1 MELPLKDLSSLSII
15 DTSVSSFQKLITLV
29 DELHRESSRAEKS
42 SSEVSKATVGWHIAH
57 SYLVII
63 KSCENLLSNTNRP
76 TKNRKWLQQE
86 VFFLLRK
93 IPRNKIEAPE
103 FVVPIDYSEEEIQ
116 RLYDQAMS
124 LLILVKQDRE
134 GYLSHPFLGP
144 IKPQRVPLFLR
155 IHTAHHLQIIREI
168 IK

>member
-1 MELPLKDLSSLSII
+1 M
-15 DTSVSSFQKLITLV
+15 SSFQKLITLV
-29 DELHRESSRAEKS
+29 DELYRESHRAEES
-42 SSEVSKATVGWHIAH
+42 SNKISKASVGWHIAH

-63 KSCENLLSNTNRP
+63 KSCENILGNRNRP
-76 TKNRKWLQQE
+76 SKNPKWLQKE
-86 VFFLLRK
+86 IFFLLRK
-93 IPRNKIEAPE
+93 IPRNKIKAPE
-103 FVVPIDYSEEEIQ
+103 FVVPIDDTEEEIQ

-124 LLILVKQDRE
+124 LLLQLKQTRE

-144 IKPQRVPLFLR
+144 IKMRRVPLFLR

>member
-1 MELPLKDLSSLSII
+1 M
-15 DTSVSSFQKLITLV
+15 SSFQKLITLV
-29 DELHRESSRAEKS
+29 DELYRESNRAEKS
-42 SSEVSKATVGWHIAH
+42 SIEVSKATVGWHIAH

-76 TKNRKWLQQE
+76 SKNRKWLRQE

-93 IPRNKIEAPE
+93 IPRNKIEAPD
-103 FVVPIDYSEEEIQ
+103 FVVPIDDSENEIK

-124 LLILVKQDRE
+124 LLLQIKQNKD
-134 GYLSHPFLGP
+134 GYLSHPFLGS

>member
-1 MELPLKDLSSLSII
+1 M
-15 DTSVSSFQKLITLV
+15 SSFQKLITLV
-29 DELHRESSRAEKS
+29 DELYQESNWAEKS
-42 SSEVSKATVGWHIAH
+42 SIEVSKATVGWHIAH

-76 TKNRKWLQQE
+76 SKNPKWLRQE
-86 VFFLLRK
+86 IFFLLRK
-93 IPRNKIEAPE
+93 IPRNKIEAPD
-103 FVVPIDYSEEEIQ
+103 FVVPIDDSEKEIK
-116 RLYDQAMS
+116 RLYDQAIS
-124 LLILVKQDRE
+124 LLLQIKQNKG

-144 IKPQRVPLFLR
+144 IKPQRVHLFLR

>member
-1 MELPLKDLSSLSII
+1 
-15 DTSVSSFQKLITLV
+15 VSSFQKLITLV
-29 DELHRESSRAEKS
+29 DELYQESNWAEKS
-42 SSEVSKATVGWHIAH
+42 SIEVSKATVGWHIAH

-76 TKNRKWLQQE
+76 SKNRKWLQQE

-103 FVVPIDYSEEEIQ
+103 FVVPIDDNEKEIK
-116 RLYDQAMS
+116 RLYDQAVS
-124 LLILVKQDRE
+124 LLSQIKQHSG

-144 IKPQRVPLFLR
+144 IKPRRVPLFLR

>member
-1 MELPLKDLSSLSII
+1 
-15 DTSVSSFQKLITLV
+15 VSPFHKLITLV
-29 DELHRESSRAEKS
+29 DELYLESNRAEKS
-42 SSEVSKATVGWHIAH
+42 SIEVSKANVGWHIAH

-76 TKNRKWLQQE
+76 SKNRKWFIQE

-93 IPRNKIEAPE
+93 IPRNKIEAPD
-103 FVVPIDYSEEEIQ
+103 FVVPIDNSEKEIK
-116 RLYDQAMS
+116 RLYNKTIT
-124 LLILVKQDRE
+124 LIEQVERIKN

-144 IKPQRVPLFLR
+144 IKLQRVPLFLQ

>member
-1 MELPLKDLSSLSII
+1 M
-15 DTSVSSFQKLITLV
+15 SSFQKLITLV
-29 DELHRESSRAEKS
+29 DELYRESNRAEKS
-42 SSEVSKATVGWHIAH
+42 SIEVSKATVGWHIAH

-76 TKNRKWLQQE
+76 SKNRKWLQQE

-93 IPRNKIEAPE
+93 IPRNKIEAPD
-103 FVVPIDYSEEEIQ
+103 FVIPFDDSEKEIQ
-116 RLYDQAMS
+116 RLYEQAMS
-124 LLILVKQDRE
+124 LLLQIKQNKD

-144 IKPQRVPLFLR
+144 IKPKRVPLFLR

>member
-1 MELPLKDLSSLSII
+1 
-15 DTSVSSFQKLITLV
+15 VSPFHKLITLV
-29 DELHRESSRAEKS
+29 DELYLESNRAEKS
-42 SSEVSKATVGWHIAH
+42 SIEVSKANVGWHIAH

-76 TKNRKWLQQE
+76 SKNRKWFRQE
-86 VFFLLRK
+86 VFFLLGK
-93 IPRNKIEAPE
+93 IPRNKIEAPD
-103 FVVPIDYSEEEIQ
+103 FVVPIDNSEKEIK
-116 RLYDQAMS
+116 RLYNKTIT
-124 LLILVKQDRE
+124 LIEQVERIKN

-144 IKPQRVPLFLR
+144 IKLKRFPLFLR

>member
-1 MELPLKDLSSLSII
+1 M
-15 DTSVSSFQKLITLV
+15 SSFQKLITLV
-29 DELHRESSRAEKS
+29 DELYQESNWAEKS
-42 SSEVSKATVGWHIAH
+42 SIEVSKATVGWHIAH

-76 TKNRKWLQQE
+76 SKNRKWLRQE

-103 FVVPIDYSEEEIQ
+103 FVVPIDDNEKEIK

-124 LLILVKQDRE
+124 LLLQIKQHSG

-144 IKPQRVPLFLR
+144 IKSGRVPLFLR

>member
-1 MELPLKDLSSLSII
+1 M
-15 DTSVSSFQKLITLV
+15 SSFQKLITLV
-29 DELHRESSRAEKS
+29 DELYQESNWAEESSI
-42 SSEVSKATVGWHIAH
+42 EVSKATVGWHIAH

-76 TKNRKWLQQE
+76 SKNRKWLQQE

-103 FVVPIDYSEEEIQ
+103 FVVPIDDSEKEIK
-116 RLYDQAMS
+116 RLYDQAVS
-124 LLILVKQDRE
+124 LLSQIKQNKD

-144 IKPQRVPLFLR
+144 IKSERVPLFLR

>member
-1 MELPLKDLSSLSII
+1 M
-15 DTSVSSFQKLITLV
+15 SSFQKLITLV
-29 DELHRESSRAEKS
+29 DELYRESNRAEKS
-42 SSEVSKATVGWHIAH
+42 SIEVSKATVGWHIAH

-76 TKNRKWLQQE
+76 SKNRKWLRQE

-93 IPRNKIEAPE
+93 IPRNKIEAPD
-103 FVVPIDYSEEEIQ
+103 FVVPIDDSEKEIQ
-116 RLYDQAMS
+116 RLYEQAMS
-124 LLILVKQDRE
+124 LLLQIKQNKD
-134 GYLSHPFLGP
+134 GYLSHPFLGL
-144 IKPQRVPLFLR
+144 IKMRRVPLFLR

>member
-1 MELPLKDLSSLSII
+1 M
-15 DTSVSSFQKLITLV
+15 SSFQKLITLV
-29 DELHRESSRAEKS
+29 DELYQESNLAEKS
-42 SSEVSKATVGWHIAH
+42 SIEVSNATIGWHIAH

-76 TKNRKWLQQE
+76 SKNPKWLRQE

-93 IPRNKIEAPE
+93 IPRNKIEAPD
-103 FVVPIDYSEEEIQ
+103 FVVPVDDSENEIK

-124 LLILVKQDRE
+124 LLLQIKQNKD

>member
-1 MELPLKDLSSLSII
+1 
-15 DTSVSSFQKLITLV
+15 VSSFEKLITLV
-29 DELHRESSRAEKS
+29 DELYRESHRAEES
-42 SSEVSKATVGWHIAH
+42 SNKISKASVGWHIAH

-63 KSCENLLSNTNRP
+63 KSCENVLGNRNRP
-76 TKNRKWLQQE
+76 SKNPKWLRQE

-93 IPRNKIEAPE
+93 IPRNKIEAPD
-103 FVVPIDYSEEEIQ
+103 FVVPIDGSEKEIQ
-116 RLYDQAMS
+116 RLYEQAMS
-124 LLILVKQDRE
+124 LLLQIKQNKD

-144 IKPQRVPLFLR
+144 IKPKRVPLFLR

>member
-1 MELPLKDLSSLSII
+1 
-15 DTSVSSFQKLITLV
+15 VSSFQKLITLV
-29 DELHRESSRAEKS
+29 DELYQESNWAEKRS
-42 SSEVSKATVGWHIAH
+42 IEVSKATVGWHIAH

-76 TKNRKWLQQE
+76 SKNPKWLRQE

-93 IPRNKIEAPE
+93 IPRNKIEAPD
-103 FVVPIDYSEEEIQ
+103 FVVPIDNSEKEIK
-116 RLYDQAMS
+116 RLYNKTIT
-124 LLILVKQDRE
+124 LIEQVERIKN

-144 IKPQRVPLFLR
+144 IKLQRVPLFLR

>member
-1 MELPLKDLSSLSII
+1 M
-15 DTSVSSFQKLITLV
+15 SSFQKLITLV
-29 DELHRESSRAEKS
+29 DELYRESHRAKES
-42 SSEVSKATVGWHIAH
+42 SNKISKASVGWHIAH

-63 KSCENLLSNTNRP
+63 KSCENVLGNRNLP
-76 TKNRKWLQQE
+76 SKNPKWLQQE

-93 IPRNKIEAPE
+93 IPRNKIEAPD
-103 FVVPIDYSEEEIQ
+103 FVVPIDDSEKEIQ
-116 RLYDQAMS
+116 RLYEQAMS
-124 LLILVKQDRE
+124 LLLQIKQNKD

-144 IKPQRVPLFLR
+144 IKPKRVPLFLR

>member
-1 MELPLKDLSSLSII
+1 
-15 DTSVSSFQKLITLV
+15 VSPFHKLITLV
-29 DELHRESSRAEKS
+29 DELYLESNRAEKS
-42 SSEVSKATVGWHIAH
+42 SIEVSKANVGWHIAH

-76 TKNRKWLQQE
+76 SKNPKWFRQE

-93 IPRNKIEAPE
+93 IPRNKIEAPD
-103 FVVPIDYSEEEIQ
+103 FVVPIDNSEKEIK
-116 RLYDQAMS
+116 RLYNKTIT
-124 LLILVKQDRE
+124 LIEQVERIKN

-144 IKPQRVPLFLR
+144 IKLQRVPLFLR

>member
-1 MELPLKDLSSLSII
+1 M
-15 DTSVSSFQKLITLV
+15 SSFHKLITLV
-29 DELHRESSRAEKS
+29 DELYLESNRAEKS
-42 SSEVSKATVGWHIAH
+42 SIEVSKANVGWHIAH

-76 TKNRKWLQQE
+76 SKNRKWFRQE

-93 IPRNKIEAPE
+93 IPRNKIEAPD
-103 FVVPIDYSEEEIQ
+103 FVVPIDYSEKEIK
-116 RLYDQAMS
+116 RLYNQAMS
-124 LLILVKQDRE
+124 LLIQIKQNKD

-144 IKPQRVPLFLR
+144 IKLQRVPLFLR

>member
-1 MELPLKDLSSLSII
+1 M
-15 DTSVSSFQKLITLV
+15 SSFHKLITLV
-29 DELHRESSRAEKS
+29 DELFLESNRAEKS
-42 SSEVSKATVGWHIAH
+42 SIEVSKATVGWHIAH

-76 TKNRKWLQQE
+76 SKNRKWLRQE

-93 IPRNKIEAPE
+93 IPRKKIEAPD
-103 FVVPIDYSEEEIQ
+103 FVVPVDYSEKEIK
-116 RLYDQAMS
+116 RLYNQAIS
-124 LLILVKQDRE
+124 LLLQIKQNKD

>member
-1 MELPLKDLSSLSII
+1 M
-15 DTSVSSFQKLITLV
+15 SSFQKLITLV
-29 DELHRESSRAEKS
+29 DELYQESNWAEKS
-42 SSEVSKATVGWHIAH
+42 SIEISKATVGWHIAH

-76 TKNRKWLQQE
+76 SKNPKWLQQE

-103 FVVPIDYSEEEIQ
+103 FVLPIDDSEKEIK
-116 RLYDQAMS
+116 RLYDQAVS
-124 LLILVKQDRE
+124 LLSQIKQNSG
-134 GYLSHPFLGP
+134 GYLSHPFLGS
-144 IKPQRVPLFLR
+144 IKSKRVPLFLR

>member
-1 MELPLKDLSSLSII
+1 M
-15 DTSVSSFQKLITLV
+15 SSFQKLIELV
-29 DELHRESSRAEKS
+29 DELHRHSNQAEKS
-42 SSEVSKATVGWHIAH
+42 SIEVSRATVGWHIAH

-76 TKNRKWLQQE
+76 SKNRKWLQQE

-103 FVVPIDYSEEEIQ
+103 FVVPIDHSEEEIK
-116 RLYDQAMS
+116 RLYNQAIS
-124 LLILVKQDRE
+124 LLLQIKQNRN

-144 IKPQRVPLFLR
+144 IKPQKVPLFLR

>member
-1 MELPLKDLSSLSII
+1 M
-15 DTSVSSFQKLITLV
+15 SSFQKLITLV
-29 DELHRESSRAEKS
+29 DELYRESNRAEKS
-42 SSEVSKATVGWHIAH
+42 SIEVSKATVGWHIAH

-63 KSCENLLSNTNRP
+63 KSCENLLSNTNRAS
-76 TKNRKWLQQE
+76 KNPKWLRQE

-93 IPRNKIEAPE
+93 IPRNKIEAPD
-103 FVVPIDYSEEEIQ
+103 FVVPIDDSQKEIK

-124 LLILVKQDRE
+124 LLLQIEQNKD

-144 IKPQRVPLFLR
+144 IKPKRVPFFLR

>member
-1 MELPLKDLSSLSII
+1 M
-15 DTSVSSFQKLITLV
+15 SSFQKLTTLV
-29 DELHRESSRAEKS
+29 DELYQESNQALKS
-42 SSEVSKATVGWHIAH
+42 SMEVSKATVGWHIAH

-76 TKNRKWLQQE
+76 SKNPKWLQQE

-93 IPRNKIEAPE
+93 IPRNKIEAPD
-103 FVVPIDYSEEEIQ
+103 FVVPIDDSEKEIK
-116 RLYDQAMS
+116 RLYDQAVS
-124 LLILVKQDRE
+124 LLSQIKQNSG

-144 IKPQRVPLFLR
+144 IKSKRVPLFLR

-168 IK
+168 VK

>member
-1 MELPLKDLSSLSII
+1 M
-15 DTSVSSFQKLITLV
+15 SSFQKLITLV
-29 DELHRESSRAEKS
+29 DELYQESNWAEESSI
-42 SSEVSKATVGWHIAH
+42 EVSKATVGWHIAH

-76 TKNRKWLQQE
+76 SKNRKWLQQE

-103 FVVPIDYSEEEIQ
+103 FVVPIDDNEKEIN
-116 RLYDQAMS
+116 RLYDQAVS
-124 LLILVKQDRE
+124 LLSQIKQNKD

-144 IKPQRVPLFLR
+144 IKPKRVPLFLR

>member
-1 MELPLKDLSSLSII
+1 
-15 DTSVSSFQKLITLV
+15 VSPFHKLITLV
-29 DELHRESSRAEKS
+29 DELYLESNRAEKS
-42 SSEVSKATVGWHIAH
+42 SIEVSKANVGWHIAH

-76 TKNRKWLQQE
+76 SKNRKWFIQE

-93 IPRNKIEAPE
+93 IPRNKIEAPD
-103 FVVPIDYSEEEIQ
+103 FVVPIDNSEKEIK
-116 RLYDQAMS
+116 RLYNKTIT
-124 LLILVKQDRE
+124 LIEQVERIKN

-144 IKPQRVPLFLR
+144 IKLQRVPLFLR

>member
-1 MELPLKDLSSLSII
+1 
-15 DTSVSSFQKLITLV
+15 VSSFQKLITLV
-29 DELHRESSRAEKS
+29 DELYRKSHRAEESSNKI
-42 SSEVSKATVGWHIAH
+42 SEASVGWHIAH

-63 KSCENLLSNTNRP
+63 KSCENLLGNTNRP
-76 TKNRKWLQQE
+76 SKTPKWLRQE

-93 IPRNKIEAPE
+93 IPRNKIEAPD
-103 FVVPIDYSEEEIQ
+103 FVVPIDDSEKEIQ
-116 RLYDQAMS
+116 RLYEQAMS
-124 LLILVKQDRE
+124 LLLQIKQNKD

-144 IKPQRVPLFLR
+144 IKPKRVPLFLR

>member
-1 MELPLKDLSSLSII
+1 
-15 DTSVSSFQKLITLV
+15 VSSFQKLITLV
-29 DELHRESSRAEKS
+29 DELYQESNWAEKS
-42 SSEVSKATVGWHIAH
+42 SIEVSKATVGWHIAH

-76 TKNRKWLQQE
+76 SKNPKWLRQE
-86 VFFLLRK
+86 IFFLLRK
-93 IPRNKIEAPE
+93 IPRNKIEAPD
-103 FVVPIDYSEEEIQ
+103 FVVPIDDSEKEIK

-124 LLILVKQDRE
+124 LLLQIKENKD

>member
-1 MELPLKDLSSLSII
+1 M
-15 DTSVSSFQKLITLV
+15 SSFHKLITLV
-29 DELHRESSRAEKS
+29 DALYLESNRAEKS
-42 SSEVSKATVGWHIAH
+42 SIEVSKANVGWHIAH

-76 TKNRKWLQQE
+76 SKNRKWFRQE

-93 IPRNKIEAPE
+93 IPRNKIEAPD
-103 FVVPIDYSEEEIQ
+103 FVVPIDYSEKEIK
-116 RLYDQAMS
+116 RLYNQAMS
-124 LLILVKQDRE
+124 LLIQIKQNKD

-144 IKPQRVPLFLR
+144 IKLQRVPLFLR